1 MSSPSVAV
9 IVDLVNSRLIGDR
22 KAAQGAILGGFA
34 RVDAAVP
41 HVQALQATTADEFQ
55 AVYTSVAD
63 ALEATLLARL
73 SLPDGLDCRF
83 GLGVGDVV
91 TVGPGAMGNI
101 QDGSGWWLA
110 RAAIDE
116 AHRRENGKTPSS
128 RSWLRADGS
137 DPHLEPLVNA
147 YLLSRDHM
155 VGAMTERSRRLT
167 FGLLLGRLQ
176 GELAEA
182 EGVTQSAV
190 SQALRRSGG
199 ATLAAS
205 IDELRKA
212 LA

>member
-1 MSSPSVAV
+1 MSSPPVAV
-9 IVDLVNSRLIGDR
+9 IVDLVDSRLIRDR
-22 KAAQGAILGGFA
+22 TAAQTAILEGFA
-34 RVDAAVP
+34 GVDVAVA
-41 HVQALQATTADEFQ
+41 HLQTLEATTADEFQ
-55 AVYTSVAD
+55 AVYPTIAD

-83 GLGVGDVV
+83 GLGVGEVV
-91 TVGPGAMGNI
+91 TVGTGARGDI

-116 AHRRENGKTPSS
+116 AHRRENSRTPSL
-128 RSWLRADGS
+128 RSWIRTDGS
-137 DPHLEPLVNA
+137 DPRIEPLVNA

-167 FGLLLGRLQ
+167 FGLLRGRLQ

-182 EGVTQSAV
+182 EGITQSAV

-205 IDELRKA
+205 IEELRKA